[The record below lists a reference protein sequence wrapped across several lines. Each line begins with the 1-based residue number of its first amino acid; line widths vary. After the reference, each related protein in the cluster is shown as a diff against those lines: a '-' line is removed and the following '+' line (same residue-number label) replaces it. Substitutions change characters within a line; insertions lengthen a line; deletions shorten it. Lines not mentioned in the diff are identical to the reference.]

1 MYSEDKDVLNEA
13 KTRFDNNK
21 LEDLQTEI
29 RALIISANVRHFET
43 LEMVENLFTAYK
55 NTPSNDLQNDIAIG
69 LTSTKNLETA
79 EKILA
84 NIKDSDII
92 RPQDASRWFVYL
104 IRTRENR
111 QIAWNWLK
119 ENWAW
124 VEDIFGEDKSYDDF
138 IRYAATALLTPNELD
153 DFQQFFEPMEN
164 IPALARTIKLG
175 ITEISARVEL
185 IKRDKEAVISSL

>member
-1 MYSEDKDVLNEA
+1 M
-13 KTRFDNNK
+13 
-21 LEDLQTEI
+21 
-29 RALIISANVRHFET
+29 
-43 LEMVENLFTAYK
+43 
-55 NTPSNDLQNDIAIG
+55 
-69 LTSTKNLETA
+69 
-79 EKILA
+79 
-84 NIKDSDII
+84 
-92 RPQDASRWFVYL
+92 YL
-104 IRTRENR
+104 IRTRESR

-124 VEDIFGEDKSYDDF
+124 VEGTFGEDKSYDDF

-185 IKRDKEAVISSL
+185 IKRDKEAVTSSL

>member
-1 MYSEDKDVLNEA
+1 M
-13 KTRFDNNK
+13 
-21 LEDLQTEI
+21 
-29 RALIISANVRHFET
+29 
-43 LEMVENLFTAYK
+43 
-55 NTPSNDLQNDIAIG
+55 
-69 LTSTKNLETA
+69 
-79 EKILA
+79 
-84 NIKDSDII
+84 
-92 RPQDASRWFVYL
+92 YL

-124 VEDIFGEDKSYDDF
+124 VEDTFGEDKSYDDF

-153 DFQQFFEPMEN
+153 DFRQSFESMMD

-185 IKRDKEAVISSL
+185 IERDKADVLSALQTTL

>member
-1 MYSEDKDVLNEA
+1 M
-13 KTRFDNNK
+13 
-21 LEDLQTEI
+21 
-29 RALIISANVRHFET
+29 
-43 LEMVENLFTAYK
+43 
-55 NTPSNDLQNDIAIG
+55 
-69 LTSTKNLETA
+69 
-79 EKILA
+79 
-84 NIKDSDII
+84 
-92 RPQDASRWFVYL
+92 YL

-175 ITEISARVEL
+175 ITEISARTEL
-185 IKRDKEAVISSL
+185 IERDKADVLSALQTTL